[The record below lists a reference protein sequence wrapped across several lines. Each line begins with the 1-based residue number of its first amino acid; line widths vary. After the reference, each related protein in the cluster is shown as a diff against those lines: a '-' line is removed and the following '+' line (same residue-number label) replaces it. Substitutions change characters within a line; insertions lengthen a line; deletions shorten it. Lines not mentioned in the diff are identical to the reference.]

1 MIQSTETLTFEF
13 YTHENMKK
21 NPSSMWDTFSKIEE
35 KFITVLTAKT
45 AQIVK
50 LMISNVVS

>member
-21 NPSSMWDTFSKIEE
+21 KPI
-35 KFITVLTAKT
+35 L
-45 AQIVK
+45 
-50 LMISNVVS
+50 NVGYF

>member
-1 MIQSTETLTFEF
+1 
-13 YTHENMKK
+13 
-21 NPSSMWDTFSKIEE
+21 MWDTFSKIEE